1 MGYFKVDIK
10 PLFPASLQ
18 HSAANMTD
26 GKALADWTEFE
37 VPKGAVELIGL
48 NILYKGVDGLDID
61 PTDFEIIWAK
71 GNADGTAPTS
81 LATPGA
87 VVGTSAS
94 NPWFNNLQGRTY
106 VDASNFK
113 DGGHLTSL
121 RMISPSYGFGGR
133 ADASTAVNLG
143 VGAVSHV
150 LQGEPN
156 SGSSVG
162 YDKLYCA
169 LIAKATHA
177 YTTSTLNVNGAHAS
191 GTTGAVLTVA
201 TIDALLAFAAGDVIH
216 DEDDQLVG
224 TVKSV
229 DSATKITLEANI
241 ANSVADGKHLYNSSP
256 IVVQASFKK

>member
-18 HSAANMTD
+18 HSNANMTD
-26 GKALADWTEFE
+26 NKVLADWTEFE
-37 VPKGAVELIGL
+37 VPRGAVELIGL
-48 NILYKGVDGLDID
+48 NILYKGVDGEDID
-61 PTDFEIIWAK
+61 PTDFEIVWAK
-71 GNADGTAPTS
+71 GNKDGTAPTS
-81 LATPGA
+81 LATPGT
-87 VVGTSAS
+87 VVGTPAS

-113 DGGHLTSL
+113 DVGYLTCL
-121 RMISPSYGFGGR
+121 RQLSPSFTMGGR
-133 ADASTAVNLG
+133 ADAATASNLG
-143 VGAVSHV
+143 IGAVSHV
-150 LQGEPN
+150 LQGEPE
-156 SGSSVG
+156 SGTNVG

-169 LIAKATHA
+169 LVAKATHA

-201 TIDALLAFAAGDVIH
+201 TIDARLAFAAGDVIH

-229 DSATKITLEANI
+229 DDATTITLEDNI

-256 IVVQASFKK
+256 IVIQASFRK